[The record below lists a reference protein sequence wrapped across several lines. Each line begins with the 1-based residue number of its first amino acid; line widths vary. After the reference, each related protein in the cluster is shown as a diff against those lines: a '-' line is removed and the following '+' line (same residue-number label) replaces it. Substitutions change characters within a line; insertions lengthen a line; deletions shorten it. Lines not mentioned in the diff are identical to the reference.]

1 MKKKIIIVAGDPHS
15 INAEIIHKVWKKIDK
30 KIKRKIFLI
39 ANFKL
44 IKAQFKRLNAKI
56 NLIKLKNVDEIKK
69 NNYLKIVDVP
79 LNFKNPYNV
88 AFSNSSKYIINSL
101 NLAHKLASYKKEI
114 KGIINCPINK
124 KLIKSTNKIGVT
136 EFLASKNK
144 TNNGSEVM
152 MIHNK
157 KISVVPLTTHIDI
170 KKVSTKIKSPF
181 IQKKIKIL
189 NESYKKLFKKKPKIA
204 VLGLNPHNSEL
215 KKESE
220 ELLHIIPAIKKLK
233 KIGLDISG
241 PLAPDTVFVKIY
253 KDYDVIVG
261 MYHDQVLTPFKS
273 LFHYNA
279 INITLGL
286 DYIRVSPDHGPA
298 VDLIKKNKANSL
310 SLLKCIKFINSLN

>member
-88 AFSNSSKYIINSL
+88 PFSNSSKYIINSL

-170 KKVSTKIKSPF
+170 KKVSKKINSAF

-189 NESYKKLFKKKPKIA
+189 NKSYKNLFKKKPKIGL
-204 VLGLNPHNSEL
+204 LGLNPHNSEL
-215 KKESE
+215 KKKSE

-233 KIGLDISG
+233 KIGLNISG
-241 PLAPDTVFVKIY
+241 PLVADTAFVKIY
-253 KDYDVIVG
+253 KNYDVIVG

-273 LFHYNA
+273 LFHYDA

-298 VDLIKKNKANSL
+298 IDLIKKNKASSL
-310 SLLKCIKFINSLN
+310 SLLKCIKFINNLN

>member
-1 MKKKIIIVAGDPHS
+1 MKNKIIIVAGDPHS

-44 IKAQFKRLNAKI
+44 IKAQFKRLNSKI
-56 NLIKLKNVDEIKK
+56 NLIKSKNLNEIKK
-69 NNYLKIVDVP
+69 IGYLKVIDVP

-88 AFSNSSKYIINSL
+88 SFYNASQYIINSL
-101 NLAHKLASYKKEI
+101 DLAHKLAFYKKEI

-124 KLIKSTNKIGVT
+124 KLIRSTNKIGIT

-144 TNNGSEVM
+144 IKDGSEIM

-170 KKVSTKIKSPF
+170 KKVSRKINSTFIQRKIKV
-181 IQKKIKIL
+181 L
-189 NESYKKLFKKKPKIA
+189 NKSYKKLFKKKPKIG

-215 KKESE
+215 KKKSE
-220 ELLHIIPAIKKLK
+220 EILHIIPAIKKLK
-233 KIGLDISG
+233 KIGLNISG
-241 PLAPDTVFVKIY
+241 PLVADTTFVKIY

-273 LFHYNA
+273 LFHYDA

-298 VDLIKKNKANSL
+298 IDLIEKNKANSL
-310 SLLKCIKFINSLN
+310 SLLKCIKFINNLN

>member
-39 ANFKL
+39 ANFEL
-44 IKAQFKRLNAKI
+44 IKAQFKKLNSKI
-56 NLIKLKNVDEIKK
+56 HLVKLKNFDEIKK
-69 NNYLKIVDVP
+69 NNDLKIVDVP

-88 AFSNSSKYIINSL
+88 PFSNSSKYIVDSL
-101 NLAHKLASYKKEI
+101 NLAHKLASYKEEI

-170 KKVSTKIKSPF
+170 KKVSTKINSTF
-181 IQKKIKIL
+181 IQRKIKIL
-189 NESYKKLFKKKPKIA
+189 NKSYKNLFKKKPKIA

-233 KIGLDISG
+233 KIGLNISG
-241 PLAPDTVFVKIY
+241 PLAPDTAFVRIY

-261 MYHDQVLTPFKS
+261 MYHDQVLIPFKS
-273 LFHYNA
+273 LFHYDA

-286 DYIRVSPDHGPA
+286 NYIRVSPDHGPA
-298 VDLIKKNKANSL
+298 IDLIGKNKANAL
-310 SLLKCIKFINSLN
+310 SLFKCIKFINNLN

>member
-44 IKAQFKRLNAKI
+44 IKAQFKKLNSKI
-56 NLIKLKNVDEIKK
+56 HLIKLENMDEIKK

-88 AFSNSSKYIINSL
+88 PVSNSSEYIINSL
-101 NLAHKLASYKKEI
+101 NLAHKLASCKKEI

-170 KKVSTKIKSPF
+170 KKVSTKINSTF

-189 NESYKKLFKKKPKIA
+189 NKSYKDLFKKKPKIG

-215 KKESE
+215 KKRSE

-233 KIGLDISG
+233 KIGLNISG
-241 PLAPDTVFVKIY
+241 PLVADTAFVKIY
-253 KDYDVIVG
+253 KNYDVIVG

-273 LFHYNA
+273 LFHYDA

-298 VDLIKKNKANSL
+298 IDLIKKNKASSL
-310 SLLKCIKFINSLN
+310 SLLKCIKFINNLN

>member
-44 IKAQFKRLNAKI
+44 IKAQFKKLNSKI
-56 NLIKLKNVDEIKK
+56 HLIKLENMDEIKK

-88 AFSNSSKYIINSL
+88 PVSNSSEYIINSL

-170 KKVSTKIKSPF
+170 KKVSTKINSTF

-189 NESYKKLFKKKPKIA
+189 NKSYKDLFKKKPKIG

-215 KKESE
+215 KKRSE
-220 ELLHIIPAIKKLK
+220 ELLYIIPAIKKLK
-233 KIGLDISG
+233 KIGLNISG
-241 PLAPDTVFVKIY
+241 PLVADTAFVKIY
-253 KDYDVIVG
+253 KNYDVIVG

-273 LFHYNA
+273 LFHYDA

-298 VDLIKKNKANSL
+298 IDLIKKNKASSL
-310 SLLKCIKFINSLN
+310 SLLKCIKFINNLN

>member
-1 MKKKIIIVAGDPHS
+1 MKKKLIIVAGDPHS
-15 INAEIIHKVWKKIDK
+15 INTEIIHKVWKKIDK
-30 KIKRKIFLI
+30 KIKRRIFLI

-44 IKAQFKRLNAKI
+44 IKAQFKKLNAKI
-56 NLIKLKNVDEIKK
+56 HLIKLKNVDEILK
-69 NNYLKIVDVP
+69 NDYLKVVDVP
-79 LNFKNPYNV
+79 LNFKNPYKIP
-88 AFSNSSKYIINSL
+88 FSNSSKYIINSL
-101 NLAHKLASYKKEI
+101 NLAHKLASSKKEI
-114 KGIINCPINK
+114 KGIINCPIDK

-144 TNNGSEVM
+144 ISNGSEVM

-189 NESYKKLFKKKPKIA
+189 NNTYKDLFKKKPKIA

-215 KKESE
+215 KKKSE
-220 ELLHIIPAIKKLK
+220 EQLHIIPAIKKLK
-233 KIGLDISG
+233 KIGLNISG
-241 PLAPDTVFVKIY
+241 PLPADTVFVKIY

-273 LFHYNA
+273 LFHYDA

-298 VDLIKKNKANSL
+298 VNLIRKNQANSL
-310 SLLKCIKFINSLN
+310 SLLKCIKFINNLN

>member
-1 MKKKIIIVAGDPHS
+1 MSYK
-15 INAEIIHKVWKKIDK
+15 
-30 KIKRKIFLI
+30 
-39 ANFKL
+39 
-44 IKAQFKRLNAKI
+44 QKI
-56 NLIKLKNVDEIKK
+56 N
-69 NNYLKIVDVP
+69 KI
-79 LNFKNPYNV
+79 Y
-88 AFSNSSKYIINSL
+88 Y
-101 NLAHKLASYKKEI
+101 
-114 KGIINCPINK
+114 
-124 KLIKSTNKIGVT
+124 KIGIT

-144 TNNGSEVM
+144 IKNGSEIM

-189 NESYKKLFKKKPKIA
+189 NKSYKELFKKKPKIA

-233 KIGLDISG
+233 KIGLNISG
-241 PLAPDTVFVKIY
+241 PLVADTAFVKIY
-253 KDYDVIVG
+253 KNYDVIVG

-273 LFHYNA
+273 LFHYDA

-298 VDLIKKNKANSL
+298 IDLIKKNKASSL
-310 SLLKCIKFINSLN
+310 SLLKCIKFINNLN

>member
-44 IKAQFKRLNAKI
+44 IKAQFKKLNSKI
-56 NLIKLKNVDEIKK
+56 HLIKLENMDEIKK

-88 AFSNSSKYIINSL
+88 PVSNSSEYIINSL

-170 KKVSTKIKSPF
+170 KKVSTKINSTF

-189 NESYKKLFKKKPKIA
+189 NKSYKDLFKKKPKIG

-215 KKESE
+215 KKRSE

-233 KIGLDISG
+233 KIGLNISG
-241 PLAPDTVFVKIY
+241 PLVADTAFVKIY
-253 KDYDVIVG
+253 KNYDVIVG

-273 LFHYNA
+273 LFHYDA

-298 VDLIKKNKANSL
+298 IDLIKKNKASSL
-310 SLLKCIKFINSLN
+310 SLLKCIKFINNLN

>member
-30 KIKRKIFLI
+30 KIKRQIFLI
-39 ANFKL
+39 ASFKL
-44 IKAQFKRLNAKI
+44 IQAQFKKLKSKI
-56 NLIKLKNVDEIKK
+56 NLIKLKNLNEIEK
-69 NNYLKIVDVP
+69 NNFLKIVDVP
-79 LNFKNPYNV
+79 LDFKNPYNV
-88 AFSNSSKYIINSL
+88 SFHNSSKYIINSL

-136 EFLASKNK
+136 EFLASKSKINK
-144 TNNGSEVM
+144 SSEVM

-170 KKVSTKIKSPF
+170 KKISAKINSTF
-181 IQKKIKIL
+181 IQQKIQVLSK
-189 NESYKKLFKKKPKIA
+189 SYKNLFKKKPKIG
-204 VLGLNPHNSEL
+204 VLGLNPHNAEL

-233 KIGLDISG
+233 KAGLNISG
-241 PLAPDTVFVKIY
+241 PLSPDTAFVKIY

-273 LFHYNA
+273 LFHYDA

-286 DYIRVSPDHGPA
+286 NYIRVSPDHGPA
-298 VDLIKKNKANSL
+298 IDLIGKNKANSL
-310 SLLKCIKFINSLN
+310 SLLRCIKFINNLD